1 MINIDYIPIFIAI
14 NKEYGTDELIKRI
27 KNILNIDL
35 SVLLYKEKKFNFNKN
50 SITITD
56 TKTGV
61 SHTIE
66 FEQEGYKYT
75 KNFKTY
81 YIVRYYD
88 FSKTEV
94 RRLAAFDTSDNELLV
109 VDEIDEEEIVTRR
122 ITKTT
127 KEDTD
132 FINGSFEKE
141 ELSYHKHNAHER
153 YRYTED
159 LCCNKKVSKQIEM
172 PNNLYTYSYRT
183 TINSVSSS
191 YNYGYIESSS
201 CIDIPKLKVAG
212 RIRDKNELLI
222 SSVKTPLPNILI
234 RGRNVTESD
243 KKEIE
248 LYNIS
253 IYKINNTLHLVFTS
267 YLLPFNIQNKEEYN
281 IESQTSGK
289 LTIEDIDK
297 LLEYLSNNLD
307 NNLYNEVKQE
317 LINIRCQILAHKN
330 RNLQNFDFFDG
341 RFIMFNQ
348 FEYLAFDIYE
358 NLPYYESMINKA
370 IYPDKGEN
378 PPTLK
383 KIWQQTKY

>member
-1 MINIDYIPIFIAI
+1 MISIDYITIFIAI

-35 SVLLYKEKKFNFNKN
+35 SVLLYKEKSFNYTKN

-66 FEQEGYKYT
+66 FDKECYKYT

-81 YIVRYYD
+81 YIARYYD
-88 FSKTEV
+88 FSKTEF
-94 RRLAAFDTSDNELLV
+94 RRIAAFDTSDDELLV

-122 ITKTT
+122 VTKTT
-127 KEDTD
+127 KDDKD

-141 ELSYHKHNAHER
+141 ELSYHKHNACER

-159 LCCNKKVSKQIEM
+159 LCCNKKVTKQIEM

-201 CIDIPKLKVAG
+201 CIDTPTLKVAG

-234 RGRNVTESD
+234 RGRNVTEGET
-243 KKEIE
+243 KEIE
-248 LYNIS
+248 LYNIG
-253 IYKINNTLHLVFTS
+253 IYKINNTLQLVFTS
-267 YLLPFNIQNKEEYN
+267 HILPEYIQNKEEYHL
-281 IESQTSGK
+281 ESSTTGK
-289 LTIEDIDK
+289 ITPEDIDL
-297 LLEYLSNNLD
+297 LLEYFRCNLD
-307 NNLYNEVKQE
+307 TNLYNEVKQE
-317 LINIRCQILAHKN
+317 LIYIRWQILAYKN
-330 RNLQNFDFFDG
+330 KCLQNFDFLDG
-341 RFIMFNQ
+341 RFVMFNQ
-348 FEYLAFDIYE
+348 FEYLAFDIYD
-358 NLPYYESMINKA
+358 NLPYYESMINKM
-370 IYPDKGEN
+370 INPDKGEN

-383 KIWQQTKY
+383 KI

>member
-1 MINIDYIPIFIAI
+1 MISIDYITIFIAI

-35 SVLLYKEKKFNFNKN
+35 SVLLYKEKSFNYTKN

-66 FEQEGYKYT
+66 FDQEYYKYT

-88 FSKTEV
+88 FSKTEF
-94 RRLAAFDTSDNELLV
+94 RRIAAFDTSDDELLV

-122 ITKTT
+122 VTKTT
-127 KEDTD
+127 KDDKD

-141 ELSYHKHNAHER
+141 ELSYYKHNARER

-159 LCCNKKVSKQIEM
+159 LCCNKKVTKQIEM

-201 CIDIPKLKVAG
+201 CIDTPTLKVAG

-234 RGRNVTESD
+234 RGRNVTEGET
-243 KKEIE
+243 KEIE
-248 LYNIS
+248 LYNIG
-253 IYKINNTLHLVFTS
+253 IYKINNTLQIVFTS
-267 YLLPFNIQNKEEYN
+267 HILPEYIQNKEEYHL
-281 IESQTSGK
+281 ESSTTGK
-289 LTIEDIDK
+289 ITPEDIDL
-297 LLEYLSNNLD
+297 LLEYFRCNLD
-307 NNLYNEVKQE
+307 TNLYNEVKQE
-317 LINIRCQILAHKN
+317 LIYIRWQILAYKN
-330 RNLQNFDFFDG
+330 KCLQNFDFLDG
-341 RFIMFNQ
+341 RFVMFNQ
-348 FEYLAFDIYE
+348 FEYLAFDIYD
-358 NLPYYESMINKA
+358 NLPYYESMINKM
-370 IYPDKGEN
+370 INPDKGEN

-383 KIWQQTKY
+383 KI